1 MVTNVRFWPK
11 TDIEPDVCDRRAF
24 PACKGS
30 ILAFSVG
37 RLSRSDS
44 SREVG
49 TVKKVVVAII
59 LLSLPTM
66 LFAHHSV
73 NFYEEAVTRVAGELV
88 EVQWRNPHVGL
99 TIEVVS
105 DRGVPEIWQ
114 METSSIYPL
123 ERAGV
128 TRDILSVGRQI
139 VIIGRRSTREVSKM
153 LALRA
158 QLRDGTDLPLW
169 FQFTPEN
176 YDDEGQLVDAATENV
191 GIFRVWSVPAANMF
205 EAVEQLADQPFTQS
219 AIDARASWDMLDNF
233 AIRCEPEG
241 LPRIMVNP
249 HPFEFIDQGSEI
261 ILRAELYDVERVIH
275 MDTDSAPDE
284 EPWSRLGYSVGHWEG
299 GDFIVRTTRAN
310 WPFFDTI
317 GTPLSE
323 DVEIEERYSLSADQS
338 RLDFE
343 ITITDPST
351 FTSPAHLDGYWL
363 SLGESIQPYDC
374 QR

>member
-1 MVTNVRFWPK
+1 
-11 TDIEPDVCDRRAF
+11 
-24 PACKGS
+24 
-30 ILAFSVG
+30 
-37 RLSRSDS
+37 
-44 SREVG
+44 
-49 TVKKVVVAII
+49 
-59 LLSLPTM
+59 
-66 LFAHHSV
+66 
-73 NFYEEAVTRVAGELV
+73 
-88 EVQWRNPHVGL
+88 
-99 TIEVVS
+99 
-105 DRGVPEIWQ
+105 
-114 METSSIYPL
+114 
-123 ERAGV
+123 
-128 TRDILSVGRQI
+128 
-139 VIIGRRSTREVSKM
+139 M

-219 AIDARASWDMLDNF
+219 ATDARASWDMLDNF

-249 HPFEFIDQGSEI
+249 HPFEFIDRGSEI

-275 MDTDSAPDE
+275 MDTDSAPGE

-363 SLGESIQPYDC
+363 SLGESIQSYDC